1 MRVAQVDSRAVLIK
15 EDQYLD
21 IEKTSQGRFRSDL
34 GRIYDKWIELRDW
47 AEGLKWSNAVSLG
60 SGVAFSSP
68 APHPGQVFAIG
79 LNYRDHA
86 HEMGMELPEIPTT
99 FTKFPSCL
107 TGDRAHVKLPSS
119 NVDWEVELVVVMGI
133 KCHEISCDKAWD
145 YVAGLSIGQDL
156 SERVVQVKAG
166 GQFSLGKS
174 FPGFGPIGPCL
185 VTPDELADPN
195 DLALK
200 TKINGEIVQDS
211 RTSQM
216 IFSVAE
222 IISRLSE
229 VVTLNPGDVI
239 FTGTPSGVGMS
250 YNPPRFL
257 SQGDVITSE
266 IEGIGVL
273 TTFCV

>member
-1 MRVAQVDSRAVLIK
+1 MRVAQVDNRAVLIR

-34 GRIYDKWIELRDW
+34 GRIYDKWTELREW
-47 AEGLKWSNAVSLG
+47 ASGLKWSNSVSLG

-79 LNYRDHA
+79 LNYKDHA
-86 HEMGMELPEIPTT
+86 REMGMVLPEIPTT

-133 KCHEISCDKAWD
+133 KCHEVSSDKAWD

-200 TKINGEIVQDS
+200 TKINGEVVQDS

-222 IISRLSE
+222 IISKLSE

-250 YNPPRFL
+250 FNPPRYL
-257 SQGDVITSE
+257 SPGDIITSE